1 MYDCARQRGILFQCE
16 EKQTYEEQSRDGIN
30 GCGNPYAYLYFIC
43 FMLDVSLIFLNLFIA
58 IILEG
63 QLQATQQQET
73 RVTEATRALFTRTW
87 SKYDPKAKGMI
98 KIEDLPKLIM
108 DLVVNELT

>member
-1 MYDCARQRGILFQCE
+1 
-16 EKQTYEEQSRDGIN
+16 
-30 GCGNPYAYLYFIC
+30 
-43 FMLDVSLIFLNLFIA
+43 MLVVSLIFLNLFIA

-63 QLQATQQQET
+63 QLQATQQQESK
-73 RVTEATRALFTRTW
+73 VTEATRALFTRTW

-108 DLVVNELT
+108 DLVVDELTYVDRLQLLQNKGQIGFNFS